1 MDAEPAMNLSTNTV
15 NNLWKTGWRVDT
27 HADSLVATRPGLRLT
42 LRYRE
47 GRGRGAWRARLS
59 DGMLRF
65 TIAKN
70 YGDDLDSALSPVLAD
85 AAEAAQRMD
94 GEVGLVPNAGKGFLA
109 YRRWLATGL

>member
-1 MDAEPAMNLSTNTV
+1 MNTKSAMNLSTHTV
-15 NNLWKTGWRVDT
+15 NSLWKSGWHVDT
-27 HADSLVATRPGLRLT
+27 QDDSLVATRPGLRLT

-59 DGMLRF
+59 DRTLRF

-70 YGDDLDSALSPVLAD
+70 YGDDVDSALSPVLHD
-85 AAEAAQRMD
+85 ATEAAQRMD